1 MTWRAPAFTALL
13 SLSTLLSH
21 SPSLA
26 GAIQESSSN
35 PRWLF
40 HSDGSPL
47 FFCGPGDPEN
57 FFYRGSLLGDG
68 TRNGDQNA
76 LIQKLAGTGANCI
89 YTIAVRSHGGD
100 GDATQNPFLNHDPD
114 DGLNSAILDQWDGW
128 LEDLSSAGVVTLFF
142 FYDDDASIWSTGS
155 VVGAEEREFFEA
167 IVNRFE
173 HHDNLI
179 WCIAEE
185 YSEALSAAR
194 VSALADIV
202 EEADD
207 FGHPVSVHEHSG
219 YQFDFPNDDALDSF
233 AMQIATSV
241 SPSEIHDWVLNA
253 WDFSAGRYNVNLSEL
268 LDPYSTRTETR
279 QRNWAGAMGGAYV
292 MVFGMDIASTPVEA
306 LEDCGRLASFFE
318 STRFDL
324 MAPHDASARAE
335 TDYVLGNVVAGW
347 ILYGADAASSLGI
360 AIPPGFGGTFNLRWM
375 DCASGT
381 EVTQNGVTVPSGD
394 RTFTVPSSLGN
405 EVVLELERASSNP
418 VNVPPE
424 QLRSSSFGAIKS
436 LYR

>member
-1 MTWRAPAFTALL
+1 MTWRAPAVAAFL
-13 SLSTLLSH
+13 SLLISFSS
-21 SPSLA
+21 SPTFA
-26 GAIQESSSN
+26 GAIQESPAN

-57 FFYRGSLLGDG
+57 FFYRGSLQSNG

-76 LIQKLAGTGANCI
+76 LIQKLTGTGANCI
-89 YTIAVRSHGGD
+89 YVIAVRSHGGD
-100 GDATQNPFLNHDPD
+100 GDPTQNPFLNHDPN
-114 DGLNSAILDQWDGW
+114 DGLNSAVLDQWDGW
-128 LEDLSSAGVVTLFF
+128 LEDLSTAGVVTLFF
-142 FYDDDASIWSTGS
+142 FYDDDASIWNTGS
-155 VVGAEEREFFEA
+155 VVGAEERQFFEA

-185 YSEALSAAR
+185 YSEALSIAR
-194 VSALADIV
+194 VSALAEII

-207 FGHPVSVHEHSG
+207 FSHPVSVHERSG
-219 YQFDFPNDDALDSF
+219 YQFDFPNDEFLDSF
-233 AMQIATSV
+233 AMQIGTSV
-241 SPSEIHDWVLNA
+241 SPSEVHEWILDA

-268 LDPYSTRTETR
+268 LDPYTTRAETR
-279 QRNWAGAMGGAYV
+279 RLNWAAAMGGAYV

-306 LEDCGRLASFFE
+306 LEDCGHLASFFE

-324 MAPHDASARAE
+324 MVPHDPLKRAE
-335 TDYVLGNVVAGW
+335 TDYVLGNFAAGW
-347 ILYGADAASSLGI
+347 ILYGADAATSLGI
-360 AIPPGFGGTFNLRWM
+360 AMPPNWGGTFNLRWM
-375 DCASGT
+375 DCASGA
-381 EVTQNGVTVPSGD
+381 EVTQNGVSIPSGD
-394 RTFTVPSSLGN
+394 RTFAVPSSFGN
-405 EVVLELERASSNP
+405 EVVLELERATANP
-418 VNVPPE
+418 VPAPE